1 MMIHCLADEGHLSR
15 IAMEYKGEKC
25 MSISISD
32 YPVHLQDG
40 LKLNRECLKSQGSQ
54 NENQKV
60 FHRDSLEV
68 SQLPVLM
75 DRIKPTVVHPIT
87 SFSDMRA

>member
-1 MMIHCLADEGHLSR
+1 
-15 IAMEYKGEKC
+15 

-32 YPVHLQDG
+32 YSVYLQNG
-40 LKLNRECLKSQGSQ
+40 LNLNRECLKSKESQ

-68 SQLPVLM
+68 SQLSKNREILM
-75 DRIKPTVVHPIT
+75 NKLKHTMVQSAT
-87 SFSDMRA
+87 SFSDLRAGY